1 MQRSRRLFKEAT
13 ATVLKEEVARANAPA
28 PTRPMPR
35 RRGPLDL
42 AVAVRRQTHEQ
53 QRQFNT
59 ALDGFLAEWVRQHLE
74 AEKAST

>member
-1 MQRSRRLFKEAT
+1 MRTTKRLFKEHT
-13 ATVLKEEVARANAPA
+13 VTVLKEEVARANAPA

-59 ALDGFLAEWVRQHLE
+59 ALDEFLAEWVRQHLE
-74 AEKAST
+74 AEKASS